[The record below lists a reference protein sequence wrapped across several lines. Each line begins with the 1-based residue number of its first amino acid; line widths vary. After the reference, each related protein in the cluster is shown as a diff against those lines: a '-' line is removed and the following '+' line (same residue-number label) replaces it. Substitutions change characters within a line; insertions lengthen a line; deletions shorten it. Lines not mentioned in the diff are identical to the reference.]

1 VSVSRVAPRVLLFA
15 GALACSEQGAPSK
28 PAAKATAVESK
39 LQIVK
44 LDAKQVERLGVKTAP
59 VESRPLPKAL
69 SAVGDVVARPGR
81 ASIIAAPVAGVLLG
95 GGEGHSSPLPGS
107 TLRAGEVVFRL
118 LPLIT
123 PDRSQQAD
131 ATRDVELARTR
142 ATTAD
147 RQVERLT
154 SLGKEGI
161 GDQPQLE
168 NKQAEADMAKAELAA
183 AQARLSQLRGGGAL
197 TSDVS
202 LALKAPRAGVLVR
215 IHATGGQSVSAGAPL
230 FEIAELDRLWVEVP
244 VYVGDVERVDRS
256 LAASLRSL
264 GGGTAPKLVA
274 AAPVSAPPIGDAVTA
289 TARLFYEFDNS
300 EQRFT
305 PGQRVAVELPIVGQT
320 EPRLVAPYS
329 AVVHDVLGGSWVYVA
344 KSPTEF
350 ERVRVE
356 VERVLG
362 DRCVLSRGP
371 KAGTPLV
378 TEGTAEIFGTEF
390 GAGK

>member
-1 VSVSRVAPRVLLFA
+1 
-15 GALACSEQGAPSK
+15 
-28 PAAKATAVESK
+28 
-39 LQIVK
+39 
-44 LDAKQVERLGVKTAP
+44 
-59 VESRPLPKAL
+59 
-69 SAVGDVVARPGR
+69 
-81 ASIIAAPVAGVLLG
+81 
-95 GGEGHSSPLPGS
+95 
-107 TLRAGEVVFRL
+107 VFRL
-118 LPLIT
+118 LPLVT

-142 ATTAD
+142 AATAD

-161 GDQPQLE
+161 GDQPLLE
-168 NKQAEADMAKAELAA
+168 SKQAEADMAKSDLVA

-202 LALKAPRAGVLVR
+202 LALKAPRSGVLVR

-256 LAASLRSL
+256 MAASLRSL
-264 GGGTAPKLVA
+264 GGGSAPKLLVA
-274 AAPVSAPPIGDAVTA
+274 HPVSAPPIGDAATA
-289 TARLFYEFDNS
+289 TARLFYEFDNA

-305 PGQRVAVELPIVGQT
+305 PGQRVAVDLPIVGQT

-362 DRCVLSRGP
+362 DRCVLTRGP

-378 TEGTAEIFGTEF
+378 IEGTAEIFGTEF